1 MFGDHEGFY
10 FASES
15 DWDRAEAFE
24 RSINNPDVPWILTD
38 RDVWHLNSFYHG
50 PEVPHPEVPHQSEEF
65 TTMNENLD
73 ILF

>member
-1 MFGDHEGFY
+1 MKVFIMH
-10 FASES
+10 
-15 DWDRAEAFE
+15 WDRAEAFE
-24 RSINNPDVPWILTD
+24 QSINNPDVPWILTD

-50 PEVPHPEVPHQSEEF
+50 TEVPHQSEEF